1 MAAVMRAMGVES
13 DQEILGLV
21 GSEGAVAALMAPTLQ
36 EAKSMGIFIRQ
47 QALEYLGMD
56 PIVHS
61 LLTRLCI
68 GVPRAVLAQPIPVA
82 AYSKDT

>member
-21 GSEGAVAALMAPTLQ
+21 GSEGAVAALLAPTLQ

-47 QALEYLGMD
+47 QALEYLGMI
-56 PIVHS
+56 PLVHS
-61 LLTRLCI
+61 LLTPLCT
-68 GVPRAVLAQPIPVA
+68 GVPRAVLAQPVPVT
-82 AYSKDT
+82 AYSMDT